1 MATSPNA
8 NDASDVAIVA
18 PSNARTTS
26 IIPLPIRGEKRIVP
40 TPTDPNSITSM
51 AERSAAKRGG
61 KNRKFVKPNDFNLTA
76 AKKTFTQY
84 VIIRIPGRGVNGA
97 PLTFEFLINPKSMQ
111 VTKQT
116 IDAQALTRAGWQFGV
131 WGEDMTQIS
140 MSGTTAGQY
149 FSNGLTDDYSEF
161 TVSYRNMMMLTTFF
175 ENNGYYFEGE
185 QAGQGPL
192 AADFTRRRVK
202 MHQDVQLIVGNFI
215 WYGMFDQFVVT
226 QRADHPYANE
236 FTLTF
241 MAWKERYRSSSPY
254 PNSIKNDIQ
263 RGHSTTAYQGYGA
276 SAAQAQQQLINQA
289 TTQIINSIEN
299 GTYGT
304 AATTLPNPTTAAAA
318 AKVAPA
324 EPGPYTTDVQDQNAP
339 ANNDIKNP
347 TESFFGGPVQGSGVA
362 G

>member
-1 MATSPNA
+1 
-8 NDASDVAIVA
+8 
-18 PSNARTTS
+18 
-26 IIPLPIRGEKRIVP
+26 
-40 TPTDPNSITSM
+40 
-51 AERSAAKRGG
+51 
-61 KNRKFVKPNDFNLTA
+61 
-76 AKKTFTQY
+76 
-84 VIIRIPGRGVNGA
+84 
-97 PLTFEFLINPKSMQ
+97 MQ

-161 TVSYRNMMMLTTFF
+161 TVSYRNIMMLTTFF

-215 WYGMFDQFVVT
+215 WYGMFDQFVVS
-226 QRADHPYANE
+226 QKADCPYKNE
-236 FTLTF
+236 FTLSF
-241 MAWKERYRSSSPY
+241 IAWKERYRSSSPY
-254 PNSIKNDIQ
+254 PNSIQNNIQ

-276 SAAQAQQQLINQA
+276 SQAQTQQQLIGQA
-289 TTQIINSIEN
+289 ASSTSTTSSSAV
-299 GTYGT
+299 GGPTP
-304 AATTLPNPTTAAAA
+304 TLPNVATATAASS
-318 AKVAPA
+318 VAPL

-339 ANNDIKNP
+339 ANFDIMNP
-347 TESFFGGPVQGSGVA
+347 TEDFFGGSVVGSGI
-362 G
+362 